1 MSTGST
7 ASGLTAGSY
16 SVDVTDANGCIATTI
31 VDVNEPAA
39 LTASYGAVN
48 STCSLCNGSGSITV
62 TGGTAPY
69 TYQWLNGGS
78 NPSAATNLQL
88 CPGNHPVIVTDANG
102 CTVSLTVVIT
112 DEPAPQIDAMLF
124 SSPDCSGGNNGTAEV
139 MATGGTGVLSYLWDA
154 AAGSQTS
161 SLASGLS
168 AGTYCVTVSDVNNC
182 IVSSCVTITDP
193 APLNAVPDGSTTIC
207 YGDSA
212 QIWASGQGGTP
223 GYTINWTAPG
233 ISGTGPIMVS
243 PLTLTDYCF
252 TVEDANGCVSSA
264 ACVTIDVLPAI
275 SVDMMP
281 STSICSGDS
290 VSVIASATGG
300 NGGPYTFSWVSGSG
314 MGFTPISSGSPSTII
329 DEPTSDMW
337 YYVTVSDGCSLDAID
352 SVQVTINS
360 LPSAFLNAIDSSGC
374 APFTASFLL
383 NTDIGVSF
391 DYDFQCDGV
400 VDYSGTSTTP
410 THTYTDPGVYDVCV
424 TVSSASG
431 CATQITSSAIVE
443 VYPVPVAGF
452 SADPWTATEIDP
464 YIEFFDE
471 SFGATV
477 YTWVFEEGDTVSGT
491 SGSLINS
498 VNTSG
503 TIDNP
508 EHFYDAVGTY
518 EVTLLVTNQYG
529 CTDVYV
535 HQVEIENEQ
544 TIFVPNSFSPNGDGQ
559 NDFFIPIGQGLDS
572 ENFDM
577 YIYDRWGELIFETHS
592 LNQPW
597 DGRSKEGNN
606 VAQTEVYVWLIKTV
620 DTNGNAI
627 ELKGHVT
634 LLK

>member
-1 MSTGST
+1 M
-7 ASGLTAGSY
+7 
-16 SVDVTDANGCIATTI
+16 VVT
-31 VDVNEPAA
+31 
-39 LTASYGAVN
+39 YGAVN
-48 STCSLCNGSGSITV
+48 STCSLCNGSASLTV
-62 TGGTAPY
+62 SGGATPY

-182 IVSSCVTITDP
+182 IVSGCVTITDP

-410 THTYTDPGVYDVCV
+410 THTYTDPGVYDLCV

-471 SFGATV
+471 SFGASV
-477 YTWVFEEGDTVSGT
+477 YTWDFGDGEIISGLVNDIIAST
-491 SGSLINS
+491 NTIGTLGQPVHFFNASG
-498 VNTSG
+498 
-503 TIDNP
+503 
-508 EHFYDAVGTY
+508 EY
-518 EVTLLVTNQYG
+518 EVTQTVTNQYG
-529 CTDVYV
+529 CVD
-535 HQVEIENEQ
+535 EITYTVVVNPEQ
-544 TIFVPNSFSPNGDGQ
+544 TIYVPNSFSPNGDGQ
-559 NDFFIPIGQGLDS
+559 NDFFIPIGLGLDS
-572 ENFDM
+572 ENFVM
-577 YIYDRWGELIFETHS
+577 YIFNRWGEQIYETHS
-592 LNQPW
+592 INQPW
-597 DGRSKEGNN
+597 DGTVKGRAGI
-606 VAQTEVYVWLIKTV
+606 AQEDVYVWLVQAMNIDGSV
-620 DTNGNAI
+620 VS
-627 ELKGHVT
+627 LKGHVT

>member
-1 MSTGST
+1 M
-7 ASGLTAGSY
+7 
-16 SVDVTDANGCIATTI
+16 
-31 VDVNEPAA
+31 
-39 LTASYGAVN
+39 
-48 STCSLCNGSGSITV
+48 
-62 TGGTAPY
+62 
-69 TYQWLNGGS
+69 
-78 NPSAATNLQL
+78 
-88 CPGNHPVIVTDANG
+88 IVTDANG

-182 IVSSCVTITDP
+182 IVSGCVTITDP

-290 VSVIASATGG
+290 VSVTASATGG

-337 YYVTVSDGCSLDAID
+337 YYVTVSDGCSLDAVDSTSIVID
-352 SVQVTINS
+352 P
-360 LPSAFLNAIDSSGC
+360 LPIAFLNAIDSSGC

-391 DYDFQCDGV
+391 DYDFQCDEV

-424 TVSSASG
+424 TITTASG
-431 CATQITSSAIVE
+431 CQTQLTAPGIIE

-452 SADPWTATEIDP
+452 TADPWTTTEIDP
-464 YIEFFDE
+464 SITFVDQ
-471 SFGATV
+471 SFGALQ
-477 YTWVFEEGDTVSGT
+477 YDWDFGDGEIISGLVNDIIAST
-491 SGSLINS
+491 NTIGTLGQPVHFFNASG
-498 VNTSG
+498 
-503 TIDNP
+503 
-508 EHFYDAVGTY
+508 EY
-518 EVTLLVTNQYG
+518 EVTQTVTNQYG
-529 CTDVYV
+529 CVD
-535 HQVEIENEQ
+535 EITYTVVVNPEQ
-544 TIFVPNSFSPNGDGQ
+544 TIYVPNSFSPNGDGQ
-559 NDFFIPIGQGLDS
+559 NDFFIPIGLGLDS
-572 ENFDM
+572 ENFVM
-577 YIYDRWGELIFETHS
+577 YIFNRWGEQIYETHS
-592 LNQPW
+592 INQPW
-597 DGRSKEGNN
+597 DGTVKGRAGI
-606 VAQTEVYVWLIKTV
+606 AQEDVYVWLVQAMNIDGSV
-620 DTNGNAI
+620 VN
-627 ELKGHVT
+627 LRGHVT